1 MPPSPA
7 FQVAFG
13 HHNHL
18 LAAVDEEGVIC
29 VLDPGRESRKSRWM
43 AHRNAIFDAIWTHD
57 DSRLLTASGDLQIRI
72 WDAETTDQAVNTP
85 IATLRGHEM
94 SVKCIRQAPT
104 ETHVFASGGR
114 DGRVL
119 LWDTR
124 ATGKPV
130 SSLFDVHAEPSSS
143 MRASSGVS
151 FLSPGQK
158 RQRRGRGG
166 DASAVA
172 ITQSPRSVTCVEFG
186 GSSHELVT
194 AGAVDAVVKF
204 WDLRRLSS
212 GFGSVRSTGKR
223 KSPSASPI
231 PTREISCSTREGA
244 HHGISSLNF
253 HPGGSGGVSHLL
265 VNVLN
270 DSIAVIDVGEHQIGS
285 QKAQNRTVL
294 RCSGHRATSFY
305 SKATFSPDGD
315 FIAGASA
322 DGVVYLWDAQV
333 TTASFDSVSST
344 VAGAQRGPCLALKGH
359 KSEVNGVAWSSQ
371 DFTQL
376 ASCSDDGTVRCW
388 QIDGERDEPL
398 DGQQQGRNEDPASF
412 TLNQTSR
419 RGNQAALANWS
430 AFTEQPDGFAYS
442 VRVNSSLSS
451 TRTSPKRGRGPKRVE
466 KQDASPQVI
475 RRGDELRLHCVHQN
489 AERSQGQDQMIQ
501 QTQQTAPAIDQ
512 ARRSQRTLLDLWGR

>member
-1 MPPSPA
+1 MDNIAQHVARLQLGAAGGRHRRSRRLNDAPIVSANALSVGLQRGELRRALLPSLRCPARRVFALGPETHAGHSAGLTPPSPA

-13 HHNHL
+13 HQNHF
-18 LAAVDEEGVIC
+18 LAAVDEEGAIC
-29 VLDPGRESRKSRWM
+29 ILDPGRESRKSRWM

-72 WDAETTDQAVNTP
+72 WDVETADQAVNTP

-94 SVKCIRQAPT
+94 SVKCVRQAPT

-143 MRASSGVS
+143 TSASSGVN

-166 DASAVA
+166 GVSAVA
-172 ITQSPRSVTCVEFG
+172 ITPSPRSVTCVEFG

-223 KSPSASPI
+223 KNSSASPI
-231 PTREISCSTREGA
+231 PTREISCSTRKGA

-270 DSIAVIDVGEHQIGS
+270 DSIAVIDVGEHQIGRHG
-285 QKAQNRTVL
+285 AQNRTVL
-294 RCSGHRATSFY
+294 RCSGHRSTSFY

-322 DGVVYLWDAQV
+322 DGVVYIWDARV
-333 TTASFDSVSST
+333 TTSSLNSVSSA
-344 VAGAQRGPCLALKGH
+344 VDGAGAKRGPCLALKGH
-359 KSEVNGVAWSSQ
+359 ASEVNGVAWSSR

-398 DGQQQGRNEDPASF
+398 DGQQQGRAP
-412 TLNQTSR
+412 
-419 RGNQAALANWS
+419 
-430 AFTEQPDGFAYS
+430 
-442 VRVNSSLSS
+442 
-451 TRTSPKRGRGPKRVE
+451 SPNNPT
-466 KQDASPQVI
+466 ASPTPS
-475 RRGDELRLHCVHQN
+475 E
-489 AERSQGQDQMIQ
+489 
-501 QTQQTAPAIDQ
+501 
-512 ARRSQRTLLDLWGR
+512 